1 MQQKDEDIR
10 QLESMANG
18 LLMDKSTLQAHVDES
33 NWWVY
38 HRGPVADKIKFLEE
52 LRTQQ
57 TQEINRLTMEN
68 TKVMDDL
75 RYSEA
80 MFGTAGRRR

>member
-1 MQQKDEDIR
+1 MDQRDEDIR

-18 LLMDKSTLQAHVDES
+18 LLMDKSTLQAQVDES
-33 NWWVY
+33 DYWVY
-38 HRGPVADKIKFLEE
+38 QRGPVAEKIKFLEQ

-57 TQEINRLTMEN
+57 TQEINRLTIEN
-68 TKVMDDL
+68 SKVMDDL

-80 MFGTAGRRR
+80 MFGSAGRRH